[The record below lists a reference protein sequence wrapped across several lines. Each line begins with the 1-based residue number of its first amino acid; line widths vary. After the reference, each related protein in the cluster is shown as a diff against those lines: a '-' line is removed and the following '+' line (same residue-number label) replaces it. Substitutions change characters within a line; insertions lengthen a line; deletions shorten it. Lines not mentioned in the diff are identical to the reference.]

1 MRGGWWSTMVGVVA
15 APARVHGG
23 EVISREVNGAC
34 MDGRNRGP
42 AGRRGIGERLTGR
55 LTRRGVIAGSG
66 LAGVGLVASQLE
78 LLRSAAQES
87 AAVGGIIDSLATLEA
102 FLVTLV
108 GVGRQ
113 RGDQMEIGAEVAR
126 YLRAAQCEDEAH
138 YHFLIAAGAE
148 AETTFTLPDR
158 VFDDRAT
165 FLGVLVEM
173 KEVAVGAA
181 MAAARQFATAGDL
194 RLVEIAYQIG
204 TVEAQHLALTRL
216 YRGELV
222 ANDRAFAR
230 WRFHAAAEAAQIVVD
245 EGYIEGDGDEVD
257 FPGPLSR
264 QCRGVFGLVPETT
277 EDQDQG
283 PVASPVAT

>member
-1 MRGGWWSTMVGVVA
+1 
-15 APARVHGG
+15 
-23 EVISREVNGAC
+23 
-34 MDGRNRGP
+34 MDGLDRGP
-42 AGRRGIGERLTGR
+42 GRRRGIGERLTGR
-55 LTRRGVIAGSG
+55 LTRRGVIAGGG
-66 LAGVGLVASQLE
+66 LAGVGLVASQLD

-87 AAVGGIIDSLATLEA
+87 AAVGGVIDPLATLEA
-102 FLVTLV
+102 LLVTLV

-113 RGDQMEIGAEVAR
+113 RGDRLEIGAEAAR

-148 AETTFTLPDR
+148 AETTFTIPDR
-158 VFDDRAT
+158 VFRDRET
-165 FLGVLVEM
+165 FLGILLEI

-181 MAAARQFATAGDL
+181 MAAARQFATLGDL

-222 ANDRAFAR
+222 ANDRAFAK
-230 WRFHAAAEAAQIVVD
+230 WRFNAAAEAAQMLVD
-245 EGYIEGDGDEVD
+245 DGYIEGNGDEVD

-277 EDQDQG
+277 EDQERG

>member
-1 MRGGWWSTMVGVVA
+1 MNGPNQGPRIHRGL
-15 APARVHGG
+15 
-23 EVISREVNGAC
+23 
-34 MDGRNRGP
+34 
-42 AGRRGIGERLTGR
+42 GERLTGR
-55 LTRRGVIAGSG
+55 LTRRGLIAGGG
-66 LAGVGLVASQLE
+66 LAGVGLVAGQFD

-87 AAVGGIIDSLATLEA
+87 AAVRDVIDPLGTLEA

-113 RGDQMEIGAEVAR
+113 RGDQLEIGAEAAR

-148 AETTFTLPDR
+148 AETTFTIPDR
-158 VFDDRAT
+158 VFRNRET
-165 FLGVLVEM
+165 FFGVLLEL

-181 MAAARQFATAGDL
+181 MAAARQFATTGDL

-204 TVEAQHLALTRL
+204 TTEAQHLALTRL
-216 YRGELV
+216 YRGDLV
-222 ANDRAFAR
+222 ANDRAFAK
-230 WRFHAAAEAAQIVVD
+230 WRFNAAAEAVRVLEED
-245 EGYIEGDGDEVD
+245 GYIDGNGDEVA

-277 EDQDQG
+277 EDQVRE
-283 PVASPVAT
+283 PVASPVAS